1 MPTPDQ
7 PGSDGSVG
15 QETGTGFEENAA
27 AAPSYVL
34 GFITGIIMFIVESEN
49 DHVRFHAAQSI
60 VISGALFVVSV
71 AMSFILSVTISFI
84 LSIAMS
90 FIQAIAGFIDTLGFI
105 VGVIFGLISLVLWL
119 GGFVLWIYLI
129 VRTYQGENPRIPVAA
144 SVADGFV

>member
-1 MPTPDQ
+1 MATPDQ

-15 QETGTGFEENAA
+15 QETETGLEENAA
-27 AAPSYVL
+27 AALSYVL
-34 GFITGIIMFIVESEN
+34 GFITSIIMFIVESEN

-71 AMSFILSVTISFI
+71 AISFI

-119 GGFVLWIYLI
+119 GGLALWIYLI

>member
-1 MPTPDQ
+1 MATTNQ
-7 PGSDGSVG
+7 GSDGSVG
-15 QETGTGFEENAA
+15 QETETGLEENAA
-27 AAPSYVL
+27 AALSYVL

-71 AMSFILSVTISFI
+71 AMSFI
-84 LSIAMS
+84 
-90 FIQAIAGFIDTLGFI
+90 QAIAGFIDILGFI

-144 SVADGFV
+144 GVADGFV